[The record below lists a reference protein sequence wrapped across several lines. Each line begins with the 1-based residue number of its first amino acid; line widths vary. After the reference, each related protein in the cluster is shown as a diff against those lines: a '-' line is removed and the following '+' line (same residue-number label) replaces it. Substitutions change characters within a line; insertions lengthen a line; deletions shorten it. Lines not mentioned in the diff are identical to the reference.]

1 MHQRAILSS
10 PVARVCARE
19 RERGRGRGR
28 IYPAYIASD

>member
-19 RERGRGRGR
+19 RERGR
-28 IYPAYIASD
+28 IYPAYIASG